1 MDSDNK
7 RYSIVDS
14 LIDINNIKVNV
25 DSCGYDKMYIDE
37 DLKEDKP
44 HQLAD
49 QFNERKINHRNFYSE
64 LLDNMHPFIVEIS
77 EIVRYYLLPS
87 SSFLD
92 SQV

>member
-14 LIDINNIKVNV
+14 LIDIKNIKVNV
-25 DSCGYDKMYIDE
+25 KSCGYDKMYIDE

-44 HQLAD
+44 HQLVD
-49 QFNERKINHRNFYSE
+49 QFNERKINHGNFYSE

-77 EIVRYYLLPS
+77 EIVRYYLLAS